1 MELRR
6 SIILALVMLGIL
18 AVVSVPC
25 GAQSRGEEKKGEEK
39 KEEEKKEDIWEG
51 EPRGP
56 RWGPGRPAM
65 SDEIIDK
72 VIEALKK
79 DNPAKAKELA
89 EKDPE
94 KFRAELR
101 KHGGPYFAKIGRER
115 WDERRQKWQD
125 DFLKW
130 LKEQRRKVSD
140 DLAKLEKSN
149 PELYE
154 KKLKIVQDSY
164 RGIFNTWSRNRGLGE
179 ILLDDFDLKEKRDY
193 ILRKLRAEKD
203 QKKKEALA
211 KQLEQVVGQRFDLIL
226 EQKKIAYEHLLRR
239 LEELQKQI
247 KTSRNEMANWRKDK
261 VGNVKKRLKE
271 LVEGIPKLKWD

>member
-6 SIILALVMLGIL
+6 SIILTLLMLGIL
-18 AVVSVPC
+18 VVGSVPC
-25 GAQSRGEEKKGEEK
+25 VAQSGGEEK
-39 KEEEKKEDIWEG
+39 KEDAWEG
-51 EPRGP
+51 EPGGS
-56 RWGPGRPAM
+56 RWGPGRTGM
-65 SDEIIDK
+65 SDETIDK

-89 EKDPE
+89 ELRKKDPE
-94 KFRAELR
+94 KFKAELR

-115 WDERRQKWQD
+115 WEERRRKWQE

-140 DLAKLEKSN
+140 DLAKLERSN

-164 RGIFNTWSRNRGLGE
+164 RGIFSAWTRNRDLGE
-179 ILLDDFDLKEKRDY
+179 ILLDDFDLKEKRDN

-203 QKKKEALA
+203 QKKKDALV

-239 LEELQKQI
+239 LEDLQKRI
-247 KTSRNEMANWRKDK
+247 KESRNEMANWKKDK
-261 VGNVKKRLKE
+261 VRIVKKRLEEVVK
-271 LVEGIPKLKWD
+271 GIPKIKWD

>member
-1 MELRR
+1 
-6 SIILALVMLGIL
+6 MLGIL
-18 AVVSVPC
+18 AVGSVPC
-25 GAQSRGEEKKGEEK
+25 GAQSGGEEKKGEDK
-39 KEEEKKEDIWEG
+39 KEEDKKEDIWEG
-51 EPRGP
+51 EPRGS
-56 RWGPGRPAM
+56 RWGPGRLAM

-89 EKDPE
+89 EMRKKDPE

-164 RGIFNTWSRNRGLGE
+164 RGIFNTWSRNRVLGE

-193 ILRKLRAEKD
+193 ILGKLRAEKD

-239 LEELQKQI
+239 VEELQKQI
-247 KTSRNEMANWRKDK
+247 KTSRAEMANWRKDK